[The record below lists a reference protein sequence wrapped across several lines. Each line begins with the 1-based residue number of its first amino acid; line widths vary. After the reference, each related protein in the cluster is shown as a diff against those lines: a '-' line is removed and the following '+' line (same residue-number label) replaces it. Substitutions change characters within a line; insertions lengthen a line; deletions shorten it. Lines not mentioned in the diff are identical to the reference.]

1 MADNNR
7 RRRTVTKKAMQAVAP
22 SLRQL
27 AEDEGL
33 SYSTLKAWSAGVRT
47 PDTEK
52 LAKVLRKRAR
62 LLERLAGELE
72 RETPEA

>member
-1 MADNNR
+1 MR
-7 RRRTVTKKAMQAVAP
+7 AVAP

-47 PDTEK
+47 PETDK

-62 LLERLAGELE
+62 LLERLA
-72 RETPEA
+72 EALDHPAEPD